1 MPARPIGKTE
11 PLPDFETTIIKGV
24 TPAKG
29 FKWDKATNVEIDIGG
44 GRKMSFSYDPEYLE
58 VPKFKDLIKELKGQ
72 PVILLEA
79 DRQRATGGDMGGPLH
94 PFLKSNQVTITGP
107 DGKKYKAV
115 WANMTSTFVSGAK
128 NRLASHGAKYAL
140 VHLMDPIAHKSNKRT
155 ARTLD
160 KMMRESNLDEN
171 QKEIISFA
179 MQGGIIAGEK
189 AALSAS
195 ITAAKRGL
203 TDATKED
210 LLEINKQ
217 IDELTKERDALTPK
231 GIYAEIFDSISKIK
245 TALSNLKTGRWKQSS
260 VDKAINNVKSLSK
273 TKEYNELLNKN
284 NSLYISDNIG
294 NTFADRGSAIGSIL
308 SFKFGKFDPSYVMRE
323 SSDFKEGKNLDIVTA
338 VELSQNPD
346 IFALY
351 FGNDPKEEAAMSPA
365 ELKARDEMRANPDF
379 VEHEAYDWVML
390 GPEKGN
396 NFLVKNPVQPEQ
408 IFKKYRDV
416 HEKESVRGG
425 SEETV
430 AGAMRKFAG
439 IKLIVDEDAVKV
451 NASAK
456 SKK

>member
-1 MPARPIGKTE
+1 
-11 PLPDFETTIIKGV
+11 
-24 TPAKG
+24 
-29 FKWDKATNVEIDIGG
+29 
-44 GRKMSFSYDPEYLE
+44 
-58 VPKFKDLIKELKGQ
+58 
-72 PVILLEA
+72 
-79 DRQRATGGDMGGPLH
+79 
-94 PFLKSNQVTITGP
+94 
-107 DGKKYKAV
+107 
-115 WANMTSTFVSGAK
+115 
-128 NRLASHGAKYAL
+128 
-140 VHLMDPIAHKSNKRT
+140 
-155 ARTLD
+155 
-160 KMMRESNLDEN
+160 MRESNLDEN

-217 IDELTKERDALTPK
+217 IDELTKERDALTPQ
-231 GIYAEIFDSISKIK
+231 GVYAEIFDSISKIK

-323 SSDFKEGKNLDIVTA
+323 SSDFKEGQNLDIVTA

-365 ELKARDEMRANPDF
+365 ERKARDEMRANPDF

-416 HEKESVRGG
+416 HEKESVKGG

-451 NASAK
+451 NASTK

>member
-1 MPARPIGKTE
+1 MLNLILVAEK
-11 PLPDFETTIIKGV
+11 
-24 TPAKG
+24 
-29 FKWDKATNVEIDIGG
+29 
-44 GRKMSFSYDPEYLE
+44 KMSFSYDPEVLTE
-58 VPKFKDLIKELKGQ
+58 PVFKNLIKELKGQ

-115 WANMTSTFVSGAK
+115 WANMTSGFVSGAK

-160 KMMRESNLDEN
+160 KMMRDANLDEN
-171 QKEIISFA
+171 QKQIISIA

-203 TDATKED
+203 TGATKED

-217 IDELTKERDALTPK
+217 IDELTKERDALTPQ
-231 GIYAEIFDSISKIK
+231 GIYAEIFDSITKIK

-260 VDKAINNVKSLSK
+260 VDKAVNNLKSLSK
-273 TKEYNELLNKN
+273 TKEYNQLLNKN

-294 NTFADRGSAIGSIL
+294 NTFSDRGSAIGSIL

-323 SSDFKEGKNLDIVTA
+323 SSDFKEGQNLDIVTA

-365 ELKARDEMRANPDF
+365 ERKARDEMRANPDF

-396 NFLVKNPVQPEQ
+396 NFLVEKPVQPEQ

-416 HEKESVRGG
+416 HEKESVKGG

-451 NASAK
+451 NASTK